1 MGGEMKKDTL
11 IGIGIIVLLIIIGV
25 YLTEEK
31 ISFDRDIL
39 DVHVS
44 VHLVQDGSVQFS
56 TSRTEEDIYRIF
68 NEVNK
73 IWSQAQIEFVIED
86 VDTIQV
92 NNLEFNSAIFAQN
105 ISIIAQRDDFDRGM
119 INGYFARYISANGV
133 AFSPQGIFI
142 IADLTTVNNYRTT
155 AHELGHLLGLHH
167 IDGKENL
174 MFRGSNGE
182 VLSQWEIDMAR
193 NNAREFYSVK
203 NK

>member
-142 IADLTTVNNYRTT
+142 IADLTTVNDYRTT